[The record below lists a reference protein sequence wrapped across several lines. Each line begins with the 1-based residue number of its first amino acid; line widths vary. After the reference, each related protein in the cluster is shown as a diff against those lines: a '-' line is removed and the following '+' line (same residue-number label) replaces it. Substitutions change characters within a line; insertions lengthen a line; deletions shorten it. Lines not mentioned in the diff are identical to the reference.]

1 MPATSEKQKRF
12 FGAVMGAKKGQKGV
26 SGAAKEAAKG
36 MSKTQIKHFLK
47 TEEDA
52 ETPIDSDKVPLWWL
66 KGIFPERIPLEQQKQ
81 RLKKVIALLKL
92 QSPDGSMK
100 HNAGSIAFNYGIRG
114 GNINKII
121 DVFAPERK
129 TWPKRGHLRRA
140 QAKSV
145 EQNEQIPTK
154 ITQKDILAQV
164 RKPMPPS
171 QKVFDKSDK
180 KRYDRKKFKDFFKDK
195 YNY

>member
-26 SGAAKEAAKG
+26 SGAAKKAAKG
-36 MSKTQIKHFLK
+36 MTKTQIKDFLK
-47 TEEDA
+47 TKEEDA
-52 ETPIDSDKVPLWWL
+52 QT
-66 KGIFPERIPLEQQKQ
+66 
-81 RLKKVIALLKL
+81 
-92 QSPDGSMK
+92 
-100 HNAGSIAFNYGIRG
+100 
-114 GNINKII
+114 
-121 DVFAPERK
+121 
-129 TWPKRGHLRRA
+129 
-140 QAKSV
+140 
-145 EQNEQIPTK
+145 PTK

-171 QKVFDKSDK
+171 QKVFDKSNK